1 MATRLLEYKTGMSDP
16 PQALQSYPW
25 IPTGVLIDSA
35 VIKARPGIVGAIH
48 VRKSGNST
56 TVKLWDSST
65 TDTTGDVEVSR
76 ISVPDNGKEYLL
88 FPLPGIECVKG
99 IYVEIE
105 AGKDPEVIVYYK

>member
-1 MATRLLEYKTGMSDP
+1 MATRLLERKTGMEDTAQTL
-16 PQALQSYPW
+16 QALPW

-35 VIKARPGIVGAIH
+35 VIKAVPGLVGAIY

-56 TVKLWDSST
+56 TVKLWDSPT
-65 TDTTGDVEVSR
+65 TDTTGDVEIARVF
-76 ISVPDNGKEYLL
+76 VPDNGKDYLL
-88 FPLPGIECVKG
+88 FPLPGIEAKLG